1 MHPVL
6 IFLFALVAILL
17 LTAKFRLHPFL
28 SLILVSLLT
37 GVLAGEPVRT
47 IEAVTGGL
55 GSVFSRFAIV
65 ITSGSIIGLLLQ
77 KTGGM
82 SLIASDIMRF
92 FKNPLLALNF
102 LGFLFSVPTMCYI
115 LAYVIFVPIAKE
127 LSSRLNNPPIS
138 TATAL
143 ALGAVASFNLVY
155 PSPVLI
161 SAAEELS
168 ANKDTLFLLGFLI
181 AVPTSISGYL
191 YARRLGKTEVS
202 INSENNTQG
211 QLQSGFIETG
221 LGAGLTKEGLTKE
234 GLTKEGF
241 TEVLDTSQKTEAE
254 VIEAKT
260 IEGKRIDGIP
270 KKDAVQ
276 RMEHRKIRRFEAY
289 APIFLPLFL
298 ILFQA
303 GFDYPYP
310 LFVFLGNPNVALL
323 IGVLLSIFS
332 GRVLGFAMIKVQVEK
347 AIRRSGVVLL
357 DLCGGGALGATLA
370 MTGAGEALGRF
381 FLEFDLPHI
390 LVPFLVAASLQTVQ
404 GSRVVTMLVA
414 PSLLLPLVPEL
425 GLPAEILILSMAS
438 GTFVISHVNDPFF
451 WIFGELAELKPS
463 EVFRS
468 NTLGGVLMGVVSFL
482 LVSGVYVFFY

>member
-6 IFLFALVAILL
+6 IFLIALVAILL

-37 GVLAGEPVRT
+37 GVLAGEPMLT
-47 IEAVTGGL
+47 IEAMTEGL

-92 FKNPLLALNF
+92 LKNPLLALNF

-168 ANKDTLFLLGFLI
+168 ANKETLFLLGFLI

-191 YARRLGKTEVS
+191 YARRLEKAEVS
-202 INSENNTQG
+202 RTSENNTQG
-211 QLQSGFIETG
+211 KLELGFIETG
-221 LGAGLTKEGLTKE
+221 EGQEFRKEE
-234 GLTKEGF
+234 SE
-241 TEVLDTSQKTEAE
+241 EVIDTSQKTQTGEIKAQ
-254 VIEAKT
+254 T
-260 IEGKRIDGIP
+260 IEGEGKDGTGQ
-270 KKDAVQ
+270 KDAVKAT
-276 RMEHRKIRRFEAY
+276 ENRKVSRFEAY
-289 APIFLPLFL
+289 APIFLPLLL
-298 ILFQA
+298 ILFRA
-303 GFDYPYP
+303 GLDHPHP
-310 LFVFLGNPNVALL
+310 LLEFLGNSNVALL
-323 IGVLLSIFS
+323 IGVILSIFS
-332 GRVLGFAMIKVQVEK
+332 SRGLGLEMIRSQIEK
-347 AIRRSGVVLL
+347 AVRRSGVVLL

-370 MTGAGEALGRF
+370 MTGAGEALGRL
-381 FLEFDLPHI
+381 FLQFNLPHI
-390 LVPFLVAASLQTVQ
+390 LVPFLVAAALQTVQ

-438 GTFVISHVNDPFF
+438 GTFLISHVNDPFF
-451 WIFGELAELKPS
+451 WIFGELAELEPS

-468 NTLGGVLMGVVSFL
+468 NTLGSVLMGVVSFL
-482 LVSGVYVFFY
+482 LVSGVYTFFY

>member
-28 SLILVSLLT
+28 SLIFVSLLT

-92 FKNPLLALNF
+92 FKNPFLALNF

-127 LSSRLNNPPIS
+127 LSSRLNNPPVS

-181 AVPTSISGYL
+181 SVPTSISGYL

-221 LGAGLTKEGLTKE
+221 KGAGLT
-234 GLTKEGF
+234 
-241 TEVLDTSQKTEAE
+241 
-254 VIEAKT
+254 
-260 IEGKRIDGIP
+260 
-270 KKDAVQ
+270 
-276 RMEHRKIRRFEAY
+276 KIRRFEAY
-289 APIFLPLFL
+289 SPIFLPLFL

-332 GRVLGFAMIKVQVEK
+332 SRVLGFEMIRVQVEK
-347 AIRRSGVVLL
+347 AVRRSGVVLL

-381 FLEFDLPHI
+381 FLQFDLPHI
-390 LVPFLVAASLQTVQ
+390 LVPFLVAAALQTVQ

>member
-6 IFLFALVAILL
+6 IFLFALVTILL
-17 LTAKFRLHPFL
+17 LTAKFRLHPFI

-37 GVLAGEPVRT
+37 GALAGEPVRT

-92 FKNPLLALNF
+92 LKNPLLALNF

-168 ANKDTLFLLGFLI
+168 ANEDTLFLLGLLI

-191 YARRLGKTEVS
+191 YARRLEKTEAS
-202 INSENNTQG
+202 ITSENNTQES
-211 QLQSGFIETG
+211 QLGFIETG
-221 LGAGLTKEGLTKE
+221 FKGAGLTKEESKE
-234 GLTKEGF
+234 VVSKEVS
-241 TEVLDTSQKTEAE
+241 ETSQKAQAG
-254 VIEAKT
+254 VIQVKA
-260 IEGKRIDGIP
+260 IERERKDRIMQEDSAQI
-270 KKDAVQ
+270 
-276 RMEHRKIRRFEAY
+276 MENRKISRFEAY

-332 GRVLGFAMIKVQVEK
+332 GRSLGFEMIRSQVEK
-347 AIRRSGVVLL
+347 AVRRSGVVLL

-370 MTGAGEALGRF
+370 MTGAGEALGRL
-381 FLEFDLPHI
+381 FLQFNLPHI
-390 LVPFLVAASLQTVQ
+390 LVPFLVAAALQTVQ

-451 WIFGELAELKPS
+451 WIFGELAELEPS